1 MGFDCY
7 DCFEL
12 YLGAVV
18 HNHEGDGGYEN
29 RCDVGMTHPRTTLHR
44 YSSRL
49 RPKTTSNDRTFK
61 FRESNTTYTSTS
73 LTKTYSFIPQSIHH
87 PKMSSHLKTLK
98 SHYPWLQSPIITL
111 APMRHYSGPKAALS
125 VTSAGG
131 LGFMNPQTTKEA
143 LFKDLG
149 EARDLVKTKYSRILK
164 TESELPSVAS
174 LPIGLGFLLWAV
186 KLSDAIESVAQYRP
200 AAVWLY
206 GGHGGQ
212 KELDEWSEKLREA
225 SPGVKIWVMI
235 GTLQEARELVVSPNP
250 PDVIVVQGFEA
261 GGHGR
266 ATDGSSW
273 TTLLPEVSEVVQ
285 GKIPLFVAGGIVDG
299 RGVAA
304 ALAMGAAGVVMGTR
318 FLASEEIRISRGY
331 QEHVLNVE
339 DGAKSTTK
347 TLLWNHLNGVY
358 GWPKW
363 LMPRGI
369 INRSFTDQQ
378 AGVSFEELQRLHD
391 EAKAKGDAAWG
402 VEGRTAT
409 YAGMGVGLIK
419 EVKQAAAIVEE
430 VRAEALAIIRGLA
443 EMNSKL

>member
-1 MGFDCY
+1 MYHSDY

-12 YLGAVV
+12 YYPGAVV
-18 HNHEGDGGYEN
+18 HSKGRGGYEN
-29 RCDVGMTHPRTTLHR
+29 L
-44 YSSRL
+44 
-49 RPKTTSNDRTFK
+49 TSYGVR
-61 FRESNTTYTSTS
+61 
-73 LTKTYSFIPQSIHH
+73 IPQVLTIARRQAAWFPLFGSGFGYKTFLTLGVINTNTNLGQYQLL
-87 PKMSSHLKTLK
+87 KMSLITRNDHINTLK
-98 SHYPWLQSPIITL
+98 SHYPWLQFPIITL
-111 APMRHYSGPKAALS
+111 APMRHYSGPEAALS

-131 LGFMNPQTTKEA
+131 IGFMNSQLTKEA
-143 LFKDLG
+143 LFKDLS
-149 EARDLVKTKYSRILK
+149 EARDLVKNKHLTLLE
-164 TESELPSVAS
+164 TESE

-186 KLSDAIESVAQYRP
+186 KLSDAIEAVEKYRP
-200 AAVWLY
+200 VAVWLY

-212 KELDEWSEKLREA
+212 KELDEWSEKLKKA
-225 SPGVKIWVMI
+225 CPGVKVWVMI
-235 GTLQEARELVVSPNP
+235 GTLQEAKEIMASSCP
-250 PDVIVVQGFEA
+250 PDVIVVQGSEA

-285 GKIPLFVAGGIVDG
+285 DRLPLFVAGGIVDG

-304 ALAMGAAGVVMGTR
+304 ALAMGAVGVVMGTR
-318 FLASEEIRISRGY
+318 FLATEEIRISKGY
-331 QEHVLNVE
+331 QQHVLDAE

-391 EAKAKGDAAWG
+391 EVKKKGDAAWG
-402 VEGRTAT
+402 DEGRTAT
-409 YAGMGVGLIK
+409 YAGMGVGLVK
-419 EVKQAAAIVEE
+419 EVKPAAAVVEE

-443 EMNSKL
+443 EVNSKL